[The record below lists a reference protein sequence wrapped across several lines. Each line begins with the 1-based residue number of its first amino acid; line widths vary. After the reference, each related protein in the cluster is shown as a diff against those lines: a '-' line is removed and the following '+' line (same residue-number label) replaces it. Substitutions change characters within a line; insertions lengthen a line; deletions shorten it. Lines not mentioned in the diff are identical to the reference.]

1 MTVRAP
7 RSGAAPMPGFNGIRF
22 RMSSQG
28 CGAPGS
34 AALAHH
40 SNNHYCLFVV
50 PALAGVDVRTG

>member
-1 MTVRAP
+1 
-7 RSGAAPMPGFNGIRF
+7 MPGFNGIRF